1 MELTYRHTRNAC
13 FVSYAVQAIVNNLSP
28 LLFLTYQQEFSVSLT
43 QISLIIT
50 LNFFIQMTVDLLS
63 AKFVDK
69 IGYQICIVAAHVFS
83 TLGLMSLSI
92 LPSLFS
98 PYAALLT
105 ATAVSA
111 IGGGLLE
118 VLVSPM
124 VEALPGEKKE
134 SEMSLLHS
142 FYCWGHVAVVLLST
156 GFFLLFGT
164 KNWRILPIFWALVP
178 LFNCFIF
185 LKSPL
190 CSLNDTR
197 QTMPVKRLLFTP
209 VFWLFLLLMLCS
221 GASELAMS
229 QWASL
234 FAEMGLQVSKTMGDL
249 LGPCSFAILM
259 GVSRVM
265 FSRARKMPVA
275 TAIILSSAL
284 CIISYLI
291 TVFSP
296 WPLLSLIGCAVSGFA
311 VGVMWPG
318 VYSVASQKIPAGGT
332 AMFALLAL
340 AGDIGCCSGPS
351 LVGALS
357 DLGIAT
363 GAPILARLYTAMPLS
378 QAALKS
384 GFLAATAF
392 PVVLFLGMLIFR
404 RINQP
409 EKG

>member
-1 MELTYRHTRNAC
+1 M
-13 FVSYAVQAIVNNLSP
+13 
-28 LLFLTYQQEFSVSLT
+28 
-43 QISLIIT
+43 
-50 LNFFIQMTVDLLS
+50 
-63 AKFVDK
+63 
-69 IGYQICIVAAHVFS
+69 
-83 TLGLMSLSI
+83 
-92 LPSLFS
+92 
-98 PYAALLT
+98 
-105 ATAVSA
+105 
-111 IGGGLLE
+111 
-118 VLVSPM
+118 
-124 VEALPGEKKE
+124 
-134 SEMSLLHS
+134 
-142 FYCWGHVAVVLLST
+142 
-156 GFFLLFGT
+156 
-164 KNWRILPIFWALVP
+164 
-178 LFNCFIF
+178 
-185 LKSPL
+185 
-190 CSLNDTR
+190 
-197 QTMPVKRLLFTP
+197 
-209 VFWLFLLLMLCS
+209 
-221 GASELAMS
+221 
-229 QWASL
+229 
-234 FAEMGLQVSKTMGDL
+234 
-249 LGPCSFAILM
+249 
-259 GVSRVM
+259 
-265 FSRARKMPVA
+265 A

-404 RINQP
+404 RMNQP